1 MPVLGLPC
9 AILEY
14 AARVDS
20 VHHEARSIPEAL
32 CRPVAGTTGCHSAGA
47 KFESGKRE
55 RGGCASRGEI
65 LAQDGDE
72 YRPGRNA
79 WVDVER
85 LRGPGNEMVE
95 KRVGWIQLH
104 QVS

>member
-20 VHHEARSIPEAL
+20 VHYEARSIPDAL

-55 RGGCASRGEI
+55 RAGCASRESG
-65 LAQDGDE
+65 LAKDVDE